1 MQKVSSKKLKNIFY
15 FQELDVDVKLQAY
28 LAPFNTI
35 EDFKVL
41 YPAVNIIFY
50 FKVL

>member
-1 MQKVSSKKLKNIFY
+1 MKVNAEGFVTLFEEKNIY
-15 FQELDVDVKLQAY
+15 FQELDVDVKLEAY

-41 YPAVNIIFY
+41 YPAVNIFR
-50 FKVL
+50 